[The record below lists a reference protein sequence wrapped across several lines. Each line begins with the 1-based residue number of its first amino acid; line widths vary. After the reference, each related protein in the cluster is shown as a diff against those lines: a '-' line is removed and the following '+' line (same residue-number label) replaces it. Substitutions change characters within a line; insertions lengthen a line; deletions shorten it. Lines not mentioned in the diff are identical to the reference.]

1 MERMTIKRGVQV
13 QRLAAILRE
22 TNPERYEEKWS
33 RNPKQEIL
41 AEDIDRI
48 IKAVEEPLAE
58 EAEVR

>member
-1 MERMTIKRGVQV
+1 MDGS
-13 QRLAAILRE
+13 
-22 TNPERYEEKWS
+22 WS